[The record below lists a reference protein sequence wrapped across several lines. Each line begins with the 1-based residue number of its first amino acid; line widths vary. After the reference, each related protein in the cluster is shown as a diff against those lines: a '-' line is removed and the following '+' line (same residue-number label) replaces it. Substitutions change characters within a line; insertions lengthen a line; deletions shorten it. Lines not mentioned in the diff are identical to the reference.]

1 VVEHWALGPERCL
14 RGSAESNLR
23 SSPFYRLMSPK
34 CATPLSVPH
43 GVRHHLSEGMWL
55 AVLCHTEMVRELAAL
70 RVAVSSTSASVLWR
84 SPNDTFRVEVVGEL
98 VAKYQKLEDCRAWL
112 ERSVAR
118 MCDLLLGLPLSQDRL
133 ADRMDEANGQLKVEL
148 AAWREADAE
157 MEALRTAA
165 ARVQGLVLDNA
176 DRPTSLAASMST
188 VVELLTGS
196 AGGPVLHW
204 LPPCCIFQS

>member
-1 VVEHWALGPERCL
+1 
-14 RGSAESNLR
+14 
-23 SSPFYRLMSPK
+23 
-34 CATPLSVPH
+34 
-43 GVRHHLSEGMWL
+43 
-55 AVLCHTEMVRELAAL
+55 
-70 RVAVSSTSASVLWR
+70 VLWR

-98 VAKYQKLEDCRAWL
+98 VAKYQKLEECCAWL